1 MLTSFYSSQTA
12 TAVNYYN
19 SKLKSPSKIG
29 KIRQSTSRGSGVST
43 PVAKSRNAQLVAKAR
58 TMNLQ
63 GVVTEKSI
71 SDESFNN
78 ISEVHLEAT
87 VQVPTRFTSRESMM
101 KNKPNPSTSNK
112 RKAYVPATRPSNK
125 SELRKTKE
133 ITPSD
138 FWTRAEET
146 PIKAKR
152 DLLRDSMNLDADSVL
167 KMLRTSS
174 RVHDYSSG
182 ITDSEIEKIDE
193 IKPTPAPTKWE
204 PAFTYEELCKRDKIV
219 SPRERIMS
227 PDLSVISSK
236 NEFDAGNDTVGDQTG
251 KS

>member
-1 MLTSFYSSQTA
+1 MLTKFYSNQTVA
-12 TAVNYYN
+12 AANYY
-19 SKLKSPSKIG
+19 KTKVCSPSKIG

-43 PVAKSRNAQLVAKAR
+43 PVAKSRNAQLIAKAK
-58 TMNLQ
+58 TMK
-63 GVVTEKSI
+63 GIAAEKSI

-87 VQVPTRFTSRESMM
+87 TVQVPTKFTSRASMM
-101 KNKPNPSTSNK
+101 KNKPNPSTSGK
-112 RKAYVPATRPSNK
+112 RKANFPTARPSKK
-125 SELRKTKE
+125 SELSKTKE
-133 ITPSD
+133 INPSD

-182 ITDSEIEKIDE
+182 VTDSEVEKIDE
-193 IKPTPAPTKWE
+193 VKPTPAPTKWE
-204 PAFTYEELCKRDKIV
+204 PAFTYEELNKDDRIM
-219 SPRERIMS
+219 SRRETLMS
-227 PDLSVISSK
+227 PDLSIISSK
-236 NEFDAGNDTVGDQTG
+236 NEFDAANDTVGDQTG
-251 KS
+251 KQ